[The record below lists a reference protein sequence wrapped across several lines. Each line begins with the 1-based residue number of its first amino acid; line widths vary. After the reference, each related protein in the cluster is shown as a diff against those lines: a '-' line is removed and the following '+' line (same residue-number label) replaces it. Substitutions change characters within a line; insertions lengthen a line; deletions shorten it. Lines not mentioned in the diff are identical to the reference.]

1 MDSDQP
7 THDREILD
15 HDVAAERGAVGDDVT
30 IAEEAIM
37 GDVALHHQEI
47 LIAHP
52 GHHAAGRGPW
62 IERNILAD
70 RVAIADQKLA
80 RFALIFE
87 IVRHGTDTREG
98 KYHIAFAERGA
109 TGNDRVRVNS
119 TAFADPHAGADDA
132 IRTDLDITV
141 DLGAR
146 IDNRRWVHPAHFTK
160 RSQANSTSIAEISAC
175 ATRLPS
181 T

>member
-7 THDREILD
+7 THDHEVLD

-52 GHHAAGRGPW
+52 GHHAAACGPW
-62 IERNILAD
+62 IERNILAY
-70 RVAIADQKLA
+70 RVTIADQKLA

-87 IVRHGTDTREG
+87 ILRRVTDSR
-98 KYHIAFAERGA
+98 K
-109 TGNDRVRVNS
+109 GN
-119 TAFADPHAGADDA
+119 T
-132 IRTDLDITV
+132 T
-141 DLGAR
+141 
-146 IDNRRWVHPAHFTK
+146 
-160 RSQANSTSIAEISAC
+160 
-175 ATRLPS
+175 LPS
-181 T
+181 PSVVRPVMTA